1 MICIKSISL
10 LLLFILTSCQVKT
23 TSGTDSIIENHVPI
37 VAKFTVTTPLNIS
50 YVPGSTIPFTLTF
63 PKVVVVTGSPKLNLT
78 IGATARTA
86 NYVSGS
92 GTAVLIFNYVVQTG
106 EDDTN
111 GIALTSPIS
120 LNGGTLMYGVTK
132 NCILTFTLPNFTTV
146 LVDATDPTVTLV
158 TPPSNGTYIAGAILN
173 FSFKFSEKVTVT
185 GTPQLPII
193 LTSGTVYA
201 NYLSG
206 SGSDTLLF
214 RYTVLNSDND
224 ANGIA
229 LQPLDL
235 NGGTI
240 VDVVSNNAILT
251 YTPPNTTALLLAS
264 STPTITSITPPA
276 NTRYLTGQNV
286 DFTVNFNQAVFVTLT
301 PRMAIT
307 VDNGTVYAN
316 YLSGGGTSA
325 LIFRYTVA
333 AGDYNSN
340 GIALVSPLEPNGG
353 GIQNITMT
361 TNALL
366 THTPPNT
373 ASILID
379 GLDPI
384 ISSVTPPANAWY
396 ILSNNLNFTVN
407 YSYPVVVTGTPKLS
421 LNIGGILLDASYLSG
436 SGTTALIFS
445 YTVAAGNLDTDG
457 IATIS
462 PLPLSGGTLKDIFG
476 DNAGLTFTLP
486 NTIGV
491 LVDAISPTLSSVSAP
506 ASATYFINNN
516 VDFPVAFSESVIVT
530 GTPQISLTV
539 GATSKI
545 ASYVSGSGSS
555 NLIFRYI
562 VGMGDLDTDGI
573 ASASPINL
581 NSGTIKDAAGNNLAG
596 LTFTPPNTTA
606 VLIDGTAAS
615 ISSITPPAN
624 AAYNTGNNVDFI
636 VNLTRNVAVTGSP
649 QIQIDIGGTT
659 VYATYISG
667 TTTSAL
673 TFRYT
678 VIAGAKDLNGLALSS
693 PLQLN
698 GGTIKDSSL
707 NNAALTFTPPN
718 TSAILIDGID
728 LVISSVTPPADATY
742 LFNQNMDFTINYNYV
757 AVVTGSPR
765 IPITVGVTTRYA
777 TYLSGSTSTAL
788 IFRYSVGATDADA
801 DGVTTVGPNLDLNT
815 GTIKDEFNDVAG
827 LAFTAVNYPNKKV
840 EGTVPTIS
848 SVAGPSAATY
858 YENQTLDFVATF
870 SEAVNVT
877 GSPRITLTIGAATKY
892 ATYLSGTGTALLTFR
907 YTVLLGDL
915 DLDGIASVSPLGLNS
930 GTILDLAGNALSPLT
945 FTPPSTTTVLVDA
958 TTPTI
963 TSVTAPSNSTYKTT
977 NNVDFI
983 VNYTSPVDVVG
994 SPQISINAGG
1004 TTVYAAYNSGSG
1016 TTALT
1021 FRYIVAAGHSDNNG
1035 IAVSSPIG
1043 LNGGTMKSPTLV
1055 DAGRTFTAPSTTGIL
1070 VDGIDI
1076 AISSITPPSD
1086 STYKIG
1092 QVLDFTV
1099 NYNYAATVT
1108 GVPSIQLTVGVST
1121 IQATYVSGSTTT
1133 AHIYRYTVASPD
1145 VDTNGITTVGP
1156 NLQLNGGT
1164 IKDIYAD
1171 NATTAFTGTNY
1182 PNKKVDGVRP
1192 TISSMGVSANA
1203 TYALGQ
1209 VINFTAT
1216 YTEAVN
1222 ITGLPRLTSTVGAT
1236 TRYAD
1241 YFSGTGTTSIV
1252 FRYTVLAGDI
1262 DADGITVASL
1272 VDLNSGTILDVS
1284 GNAQTTFTF
1293 TPPTLTG
1300 VLVNGVPPTVI
1311 SITPPASATY
1321 GNTANLNFTVNFS
1334 GIVNITGFPTL
1345 ELNLGGATKYAT
1357 YVSGTGSTAI
1367 VFRYT
1372 TVTNDI
1378 DTNGVA
1384 SVSPLALA
1392 GGTIRDAALNPATL
1406 TFSGNTYSGVLVDA
1420 LPPSITLVT
1429 PPSNGTYIG
1438 GTILNFSV
1446 QFSENV
1452 TVTGTPRLPMILTS
1466 GTVYANYLSG
1476 SGSDTLLFRYTVLGS
1491 DGDTNGIAMQ
1501 PLDLNGGT
1509 IVDVASNNTLLA
1521 FTCVFPA
1528 LLPAVDLRS
1537 LKSLVAFSGGGAIA
1551 IGAAAILGG
1560 DIGTHAGAVTGVN
1573 TGGATHIGNTI
1584 TADALDDLALLSS
1597 DLNDLT
1603 ATAPH
1608 AAVFGNGETIGPGVY
1623 SIGGAGSVGGVLTLN
1638 GGGDP
1643 NAFFLIKFN
1652 GAMTMGAGDAI
1663 HLTNGARSGNVFW
1676 LVNGALAIGA
1686 SAIVKGT
1693 FVLGNGGDI
1702 ALGASAPLE
1711 GGMFTKLGGITIGA
1725 DAIVGPQKG
1734 ILIFHTP

>member
-1 MICIKSISL
+1 MKFMEFMPLI
-10 LLLFILTSCQVKT
+10 LLFILTSCQVDT
-23 TSGTDSIIENHVPI
+23 ATDTGAVFAGHVPI
-37 VAKFTVTTPLNIS
+37 EAKFTVTTPLNIS
-50 YVPGSTIPFTLTF
+50 YAPGSTIPFTLTF
-63 PKVVVVTGSPKLNLT
+63 PIVVVVTGTPQLNLT

-92 GTAVLIFNYVVQTG
+92 GTAVLIFNYVVQAG
-106 EDDTN
+106 ENDTN
-111 GIALTSPIS
+111 GITLTSLIN
-120 LNGGTLMYGVTK
+120 LNSGTLMYGVTN
-132 NCILTFTLPNFTTV
+132 NCILTFTLPNSTTV
-146 LVDATDPTVTLV
+146 LVDSTAPAVTLV
-158 TPPSNGTYIAGAILN
+158 TPPSNGTYIGGAILN
-173 FSFKFSEKVTVT
+173 FSVQFSEIVTVT
-185 GTPQLPII
+185 GTPRLPII

-206 SGSDTLLF
+206 TGSDTLLF
-214 RYTVLNSDND
+214 GYTVLTSDDD

-229 LQPLDL
+229 MQPLNL

-251 YTPPNTTALLLAS
+251 YTPPNTTALLLS
-264 STPTITSITPPA
+264 GSTPTITSITPPA
-276 NTRYLTGQNV
+276 NARYLTGQNV

-301 PRMAIT
+301 PRMAMT
-307 VDNGTVYAN
+307 AANGTVYAN

-333 AGDYNSN
+333 AGDYDSN

-353 GIQNITMT
+353 AIQNITMT

-396 ILSNNLNFTVN
+396 ILPNNLNFTVN
-407 YSYPVVVTGTPKLS
+407 YSYPVVVTGSPKIS
-421 LNIGGILLDASYLSG
+421 LTIGGSSVQASYLSG
-436 SGTTALIFS
+436 SGTTALIFR
-445 YTVAAGNLDTDG
+445 YTVAAANLDTDG

-462 PLPLSGGTLKDIFG
+462 PLVLSGGTLKDIFG

-486 NTIGV
+486 NTTGV
-491 LVDAISPTLSSVSAP
+491 LVDAVTPTISSVTGP
-506 ASATYFINNN
+506 ASATYSNAQN
-516 VDFPVAFSESVIVT
+516 VDFSVLFSEAITVI
-530 GTPQISLTV
+530 GSPQIALTV
-539 GATSKI
+539 GAAGKI
-545 ASYVSGSGSS
+545 ASYVSGSGTST
-555 NLIFRYI
+555 LVFRYI
-562 VGMGDLDTDGI
+562 VENGDLDADGI

-581 NSGTIKDAAGNNLAG
+581 NAGTLKDAAGNSVSPLN
-596 LTFTPPNTTA
+596 FTPPNTTG
-606 VLIDGTAAS
+606 VLIDGTVGA
-615 ISSITPPAN
+615 ISSIIPPAN
-624 AAYNTGNNVDFI
+624 ATYQTSSNVDFI
-636 VNLTRNVAVTGSP
+636 ANFTKPVDVTGVP
-649 QIQIDIGGTT
+649 QIQIDVGGTT

-678 VIAGAKDLNGLALSS
+678 VTPGAKDLNGLALSS

-707 NNAALTFTPPN
+707 NNAELTFTPPN

-742 LFNQNMDFTINYNYV
+742 LFNQNMDFTVNYNYV

-788 IFRYSVGATDADA
+788 IFRYTVAATDADA
-801 DGVTTVGPNLDLNT
+801 DGVTTVGPNLDLNS
-815 GTIKDEFNDVAG
+815 GTIKDEFNDGAG

-858 YENQTLDFVATF
+858 DANQNLDFVATF

-907 YTVLLGDL
+907 YTVLSGDL
-915 DLDGIASVSPLGLNS
+915 DLDGIASASPLGLNS
-930 GTILDLAGNALSPLT
+930 GTILDLAGNALNPLT

-958 TTPTI
+958 TVPTI

-983 VNYTSPVDVVG
+983 VNYTIPVDVVG
-994 SPQISINAGG
+994 SPRISINAGG
-1004 TTVYAAYNSGSG
+1004 TTVYATYNSGTG

-1021 FRYIVAAGHSDNNG
+1021 FRYTVAAGHSDNDG

-1043 LNGGTMKSPTLV
+1043 LNGGTMKSPDLV
-1055 DAGRTFTAPSTTGIL
+1055 DAVRTFTAPNTTGIL

-1076 AISSITPPSD
+1076 VISSITPPSD

-1092 QVLDFTV
+1092 QDLDFTV

-1108 GVPSIQLTVGVST
+1108 GVPSVQLTVGVAT

-1133 AHIYRYTVASPD
+1133 AHLYRFTVASAD
-1145 VDTNGITTVGP
+1145 VDTDGITTVGP

-1164 IKDIYAD
+1164 IKDIYGD
-1171 NATTAFTGTNY
+1171 NATIAFTGTNY
-1182 PNKKVDGVRP
+1182 PNKKVDGIRP
-1192 TISSMGVSANA
+1192 IISSMAVSANA
-1203 TYALGQ
+1203 TYNLGQ
-1209 VINFTAT
+1209 AINFTAT

-1222 ITGLPRLTSTVGAT
+1222 ITGLPRLTLTVGAT

-1252 FRYTVLAGDI
+1252 FRYIILPGDL
-1262 DADGITVASL
+1262 DTDGIAVATSI
-1272 VDLNSGTILDVS
+1272 DLNSGTILDVP

-1293 TPPTLTG
+1293 TLPTLTG
-1300 VLVNGVPPTVI
+1300 VLVDGVVPTVT
-1311 SITPPASATY
+1311 SITPPASTTY

-1334 GIVNITGFPTL
+1334 EIVNITGFPTL

-1392 GGTIRDAALNPATL
+1392 AGTIRDAALNPATL
-1406 TFSGNTYSGVLVDA
+1406 TFSGGTYSGVLVDA
-1420 LPPSITLVT
+1420 LPPSVTLVT

-1438 GTILNFSV
+1438 GAILNFSV
-1446 QFSENV
+1446 QFSEIV
-1452 TVTGTPRLPMILTS
+1452 TVTGTPRLPIILTS

-1476 SGSDTLLFRYTVLGS
+1476 SGSDTLLFGYTVLGS
-1491 DGDTNGIAMQ
+1491 DDDANGIALQ
-1501 PLDLNGGT
+1501 PLDLSGGT
-1509 IVDVASNNTLLA
+1509 IVDVVSNNAILT
-1521 FTCVFPA
+1521 FTSPSFPA
-1528 LLPAVDLRS
+1528 LPTVNLGS
-1537 LKSLVAFSGGGAIA
+1537 LESFVAYTGGGAIS
-1551 IGAAAILGG
+1551 IGDAASLQG
-1560 DIGTHAGAVTGVN
+1560 DIGTRGGAVTGVN
-1573 TGGATHIGNTI
+1573 TGGDIHIG
-1584 TADALDDLALLSS
+1584 TALTEQAYTDLSALYSQ
-1597 DLNDLT
+1597 LNSLPVNYST
-1603 ATAPH
+1603 HTPA
-1608 AAVFGNGETIGPGVY
+1608 FGGGETITPGVY
-1623 SIGGAGSVGGVLTLN
+1623 SIAAAGSIAGVLTLD
-1638 GGGDP
+1638 GGGNP
-1643 NAFFLIKFN
+1643 NAFFLIKFG
-1652 GAMTMGAGDAI
+1652 GAMTAAAGI
-1663 HLTNGARSGNVFW
+1663 VVNLTNGARSRNVFW
-1676 LVNGALAIGA
+1676 LVNGAVAMGAGATLKGNYVVNIGDMAFGANTSFEGRMFTHSGAISIGA
-1686 SAIVKGT
+1686 ESPVSYK
-1693 FVLGNGGDI
+1693 
-1702 ALGASAPLE
+1702 
-1711 GGMFTKLGGITIGA
+1711 GITI
-1725 DAIVGPQKG
+1725 
-1734 ILIFHTP
+1734 FHIP